1 MRILDRQL
9 RPSLTA
15 LRIERAELRE
25 SRASLLACVDQYK
38 DRVQTLEGEQAR
50 LTGALDRAEV
60 ALRIAERR
68 AKDRMEEVLTMR
80 DALRVSGDNVRGL
93 VRVK

>member
-1 MRILDRQL
+1 M
-9 RPSLTA
+9 
-15 LRIERAELRE
+15 
-25 SRASLLACVDQYK
+25 
-38 DRVQTLEGEQAR
+38 
-50 LTGALDRAEV
+50 TGALDRTEV